1 MTQEDSTWVWRST
14 EASRAAGQISL
25 LAVAETVFAVSFYWW
40 LAVWIGTAALLVISP
55 IVAFMV
61 LLRSPQSV
69 AEGVRLADAYLA
81 QKRPDGIKLIAA
93 LVLAALICGVALFFS
108 KSFWHQA
115 FEEYAI
121 LISLFLIA
129 IFIVNIATCILS
141 ALLGPITTTD
151 FSPSSRKK
159 VDPFALMFA
168 AVGIITGIAFR
179 VLVIRMWSTLRFL
192 KFGIRQFPLNWF
204 HLTLKQDLSTPPDFC
219 QGFRPPTNFISLRFL
234 PN

>member
-14 EASRAAGQISL
+14 QASRAAGQISL

-108 KSFWHQA
+108 KSF
-115 FEEYAI
+115 
-121 LISLFLIA
+121 
-129 IFIVNIATCILS
+129 
-141 ALLGPITTTD
+141 
-151 FSPSSRKK
+151 
-159 VDPFALMFA
+159 
-168 AVGIITGIAFR
+168 
-179 VLVIRMWSTLRFL
+179 
-192 KFGIRQFPLNWF
+192 
-204 HLTLKQDLSTPPDFC
+204 
-219 QGFRPPTNFISLRFL
+219 
-234 PN
+234 